1 MSRVGA
7 RLGQGLAQARRGV
20 ARAGGLGAR
29 ARDLAVPRVGLVGA
43 SRRQKR
49 RRLGGLAPRL
59 QHLGAPLA
67 RIARELG
74 LDVAGV
80 VARARRRLV
89 EARLGARRV
98 GARVRGVVPRLDEG
112 VRQLRRRRL
121 GRGRLALQPVGLGLG
136 RPEGV
141 AVEGRR
147 AAQLL
152 ELLLHIPRRGLRR
165 RRVGL
170 GRAESLALGLGR
182 RQRALQGR
190 FRRVRRRHMGVDLGP
205 RRGGVGARLVGGRL
219 GRAAGLAFRLR
230 RRAHALELGFRGPR
244 CRLVR
249 LELGPDALEQPPR
262 PVRVGARLLGRRLG
276 RS

>member
-29 ARDLAVPRVGLVGA
+29 ARHLAVPCVGLVGA
-43 SRRQKR
+43 SRRQER

-98 GARVRGVVPRLDEG
+98 GARVRRVVPRLDEG
-112 VRQLRRRRL
+112 VGQLRRRRL
-121 GRGRLALQPVGLGLG
+121 RRRRLALQPVGLGLG
-136 RPEGV
+136 RSQGV

-152 ELLLHIPRRGLRR
+152 ELRLHRRRRGLRR

-170 GRAESLALGLGR
+170 GRAEGLALGL
-182 RQRALQGR
+182 
-190 FRRVRRRHMGVDLGP
+190 
-205 RRGGVGARLVGGRL
+205 
-219 GRAAGLAFRLR
+219 
-230 RRAHALELGFRGPR
+230 
-244 CRLVR
+244 
-249 LELGPDALEQPPR
+249 
-262 PVRVGARLLGRRLG
+262 
-276 RS
+276 